1 MQGFISNDRLRSFSD
16 SVLVVAVVLLVY
28 NLATLAT
35 SEPEFFEFDTFFHAL
50 VAYVSS
56 FIVVFFYWSRF
67 TLLLDHVKSL
77 DDTIVLISLAFLILV
92 TLTPVSYI
100 GLLQL
105 KSQTALIFTSINQI
119 LAGGFLA
126 LLWRIVTKDKDKD
139 KTIGPK
145 ARYFFFQ
152 ICLIP
157 LVYIASLLISYLD
170 FTTAFILPL
179 FILPIFLLVRV
190 RYRKTLK

>member
-1 MQGFISNDRLRSFSD
+1 MQGFISNNRLKSFSD

-67 TLLLDHVKSL
+67 TLLLDHIKSL

-105 KSQTALIFTSINQI
+105 KSQPALMFTNVNQI
-119 LAGGFLA
+119 LAGGFLV
-126 LLWRIVTKDKDKD
+126 LLWRIIMKEETV
-139 KTIGPK
+139 GSK
-145 ARYFFFQ
+145 ARYFLFQ
-152 ICLIP
+152 ISLIP
-157 LVYIASLLISYLD
+157 LVYVASLLLSFLS
-170 FTTAFILPL
+170 FTAAVILPL
-179 FILPIFLLVRV
+179 FILPIFWLVRV
-190 RYRKTLK
+190 RYQRIPE

>member
-1 MQGFISNDRLRSFSD
+1 MQGFISNDRLKSFSD

-35 SEPEFFEFDTFFHAL
+35 SEPKFFEFDTFFHAL

-77 DDTIVLISLAFLILV
+77 GDTIVLISLAFLILV

-105 KSQTALIFTSINQI
+105 RSQTALIFTSINQI
-119 LAGGFLA
+119 LAGGFLV
-126 LLWRIVTKDKDKD
+126 LLWRIVTKDKD

-157 LVYIASLLISYLD
+157 LVYIASLPISYLD
-170 FTTAFILPL
+170 FTIAFILPL
-179 FILPIFLLVRV
+179 FILPIFLLIRV
-190 RYRKTLK
+190 RYRKSFNG